1 MSGFISK
8 ILGLRQQ
15 RVPFEEDENNGL
27 MLADK
32 YIPEELIGELLC
44 YVDHK
49 SLLNCQLVC
58 RRWKDLIREYV
69 FRKKAEM
76 TFGQSLQCLSNCEDP
91 WKIYYKICKKNPFER
106 NLLKNH
112 SGQDGLKKHW
122 VITRQGG
129 DHWKIESPPVGV
141 PPLPKD
147 PVFEGSNSCFVTSYS
162 QCSKRQLIDLLDE
175 GLSDVLLDT
184 FQPTIEVGEWYS
196 CRWDCP
202 AKYDC
207 IVSLLDKNDK
217 ELDVY
222 VFRDNLEDD
231 NDKQNKWLHF
241 THEFK
246 NYGPGVRKILFQH
259 SGKDNL
265 FWAGHYGSK
274 MAGASVIV
282 KVEPKTASGS
292 PRKRKSSI
300 ELD

>member
-1 MSGFISK
+1 K
-8 ILGLRQQ
+8 ILGLRPQ

-76 TFGQSLQCLSNCEDP
+76 TFGQSLKCLNNCEDP
-91 WKIYYKICKKNPFER
+91 WKIYYKICKNNPFER

-141 PPLPKD
+141 PPLPED
-147 PVFEGSNSCFVTSYS
+147 PVFDGSNSCF
-162 QCSKRQLIDLLDE
+162 
-175 GLSDVLLDT
+175 
-184 FQPTIEVGEWYS
+184 VGEWYS

-246 NYGPGVRKILFQH
+246 NYGPGVRKVLFQH